1 MPRSLL
7 TGTIFSREYSP
18 YSCVSE
24 AELKLGLLPM
34 SGIVLALI
42 SASSVTALAQTQVQ
56 QDRLNRVAQFVVTA
70 PMCGRLGM
78 KVAPDFPAKA
88 EAAFKAETATWQ
100 IEPATLDRLIGEAI
114 SRQGRILK
122 TDLETASGNAKSDA
136 QLRGVRAILLAY
148 GHTCMAATSDASF
161 APLLTL
167 PAGYDLDKATT
178 DAADAM
184 LEAGGL
190 ASWQTPRIQARGDLM
205 MLAGACRSKIGAAR
219 SDALVREFG
228 QSDDP
233 RVRNYY
239 SKSFDDGLA
248 DPTMVSTLAGCNR
261 AIATNRLKA
270 R

>member
-7 TGTIFSREYSP
+7 TGTIFAREYSP
-18 YSCVSE
+18 YSCVLE
-24 AELKLGLLPM
+24 AELKLGLLSM
-34 SGIVLALI
+34 SGLVLALI
-42 SASSVTALAQTQVQ
+42 STLPVPAMAQAQVQ
-56 QDRLNRVAQFVVTA
+56 QDRLNQVAQYVVTA

-78 KVAPDFPAKA
+78 KLDADFPTKA
-88 EAAFKAETATWQ
+88 EAAFKAETASWE
-100 IEPATLDRLIGEAI
+100 IAPATMERLEGEAI
-114 SRQGRILK
+114 SRQGNILK

-136 QLRGVRAILLAY
+136 QLRGVRTILLAY
-148 GHTCMAATSDASF
+148 GRICMAATADPIF
-161 APLLTL
+161 APLITL

-205 MLAGACRSKIGAAR
+205 MLAGACRSKIGAVR

-248 DPTMVSTLAGCNR
+248 DPTMIATLAGCNR
-261 AIATNRLKA
+261 AISTNRLKA